1 MSTVTYDARIRG
13 WIALIFVGVFL
24 GIFAF
29 IIVLRVLGYIAGI
42 AGTDMGTIL
51 QQCAL
56 YLGRLMGAILGY
68 YFRSPP
74 A

>member
-24 GIFAF
+24 GIFVFVIA
-29 IIVLRVLGYIAGI
+29 LRVLGYIAG
-42 AGTDMGTIL
+42 TDMGAIL

-56 YLGRLMGAILGY
+56 YLGPLMGAILGY

-74 A
+74 T